1 MLAADSRSYQYY
13 RVSRQKIEGTA
24 NDPVPVPPP
33 SPTHGSYHW
42 TFERLVAAG
51 LVPLTVV
58 PFATG
63 SLNPSTDALLC
74 ALLIIHSHIGFESII
89 IDYLPEKRVP
99 KSRLAAGWGLR
110 AATLLVAVGLYEFET
125 NDVGI
130 TEAVKRVWTA

>member
-1 MLAADSRSYQYY
+1 MRSTYNPFAYWV
-13 RVSRQKIEGTA
+13 RVSK
-24 NDPVPVPPP
+24 
-33 SPTHGSYHW
+33 
-42 TFERLVAAG
+42 
-51 LVPLTVV
+51 
-58 PFATG
+58 
-63 SLNPSTDALLC
+63 LNEYALLKYT
-74 ALLIIHSHIGFESII
+74 SNNPRSII